1 MRYEPYDTEENRS
14 PWWVLRQICA
24 SHKVTLTLAVCLITL
39 VSCLQLLP
47 VYLLFVSLN
56 EILIL
61 AAASTEKLLWIA
73 AGLVAVIIG
82 KNLCLV
88 GAYYFSHKMAFKIL
102 TEVRFRLAQ
111 NLSSFSLH
119 WLKKQNSAQLK
130 QQCLQDVEKLENFI
144 AHQSVEL
151 LNACLT
157 SLCIVLALFM
167 IDWRLALSTTA
178 VVSVALIVR
187 ACFLSKTAQHY
198 AKLNE
203 VDAAFNTTLSDYV
216 KYAPLMKLYNLDSQ
230 RFAILDNQLKSYQQ
244 EVHEVVKHT
253 APSWGLYTAL
263 LGSVFIFLLPCT
275 IWLHSSGQITLSHSL
290 LALMLAVGIFGPVV
304 KVSRFFIEINELLE
318 SIQRITPLFSVE
330 PNHRDE
336 APIQV
341 NSKYPM
347 LQFYC
352 VDFRYHQHT
361 VLRNVHFKL
370 LPNAINVVV
379 GGSGGGKSTLA
390 MLACGLLVPS
400 AGRVQLYGQDVFGL
414 SDGARAQAMSVVT
427 QESYLFE
434 GTVRDNIIFGRSGI
448 STETLDHALVAAQLK
463 PWLKR
468 QREGL
473 ETPVS
478 AQGAN
483 LSAGEKMRIAIARAL
498 LAAPP
503 LVILDEA
510 SAAMDNLTH
519 SKFYQGL
526 KGHYPNTTFLV
537 ITHKYVGLENSDQ
550 IFSLVDGEI
559 VAQGDH
565 ESLLARCEHYQK
577 GWHLQGGE
585 SSSATH
591 FTPAPILS
599 YEI

>member
-1 MRYEPYDTEENRS
+1 MRDEPYDTEEIKS
-14 PWWVLRQICA
+14 PWLVLRQICA
-24 SHKVTLTLAVCLITL
+24 PHKATLIMAMSLIAL
-39 VSCLQLLP
+39 VSGLQLLP
-47 VYLLFVSLN
+47 VYLLFLSLN
-56 EILIL
+56 EILMPVI
-61 AAASTEKLLWIA
+61 ASAEKLMWLG
-73 AGLVAVIIG
+73 AGLVAVVLG
-82 KNLCLV
+82 RTFCLT
-88 GAYYFSHKMAFKIL
+88 GAYYLSHQMAFKTL
-102 TEVRFRLAQ
+102 TEVRLELAN
-111 NLSSFSLH
+111 NLASLSLK
-119 WLKKQNSAQLK
+119 WLNKQNSAALK

-157 SLCIVLALFM
+157 PLCILFALFM
-167 IDWRLALSTTA
+167 IDWRLALSAIA
-178 VVSVALIVR
+178 VVPVAFFVSTFFMR
-187 ACFLSKTAQHY
+187 KTAQHY
-198 AKLNE
+198 AQFSEAETAL
-203 VDAAFNTTLSDYV
+203 NTTLSDYV

-230 RFAILDNQLKSYQQ
+230 RFAILNNKLNNYQQ
-244 EVHEVVKHT
+244 VVHEVTKQT
-253 APSWGLYTAL
+253 APGWALYTAL
-263 LGSVFIFLLPCT
+263 LSSAFIFLLPCT
-275 IWLHSSGQITLSHSL
+275 IWLQSSGQITLSHSL
-290 LALMLAVGIFGPVV
+290 LAFLLAVGMLGPVV
-304 KVSRFFIEINELLE
+304 KVSRFFMEVNDLLA
-318 SIQRITPLFSVE
+318 SIQRITPLFSIE
-330 PNHRDE
+330 STHRDD

-341 NSKYPM
+341 NLKYPM

-352 VDFRYHQHT
+352 VDFGYEQHR
-361 VLRNVHFKL
+361 VLSNVHFKL

-390 MLACGLLVPS
+390 MLACGLLAPS

-414 SDGARAQAMSVVT
+414 SDSARAQAMSVVT
-427 QESYLFE
+427 QDSYLFE

-448 STETLDHALVAAQLK
+448 STETLEHAVVAAQLK
-463 PWLKR
+463 PWLQL

-478 AQGAN
+478 ARGAN
-483 LSAGEKMRIAIARAL
+483 LSGGEKMRIAIARAL
-498 LAAPP
+498 LVAPP

-537 ITHKYVGLENSDQ
+537 ITHKYFGLESSDQ

-565 ESLLARCEHYQK
+565 ESLLVRCEHYQK
-577 GWHLQGGE
+577 GWQLQGGDCA
-585 SSSATH
+585 STPH

-599 YEI
+599 YEN